1 MCQMVGHE
9 MKSLPQRA
17 SKKLL
22 GDTAHLTEPQQED
35 LLKPRIHPPLGAKS
49 PSAQLG
55 VERVCHVIDIAG
67 GEPGIIQAG
76 TDRTLGELMRV
87 VDVRSLAMFYASESL
102 LLDGA
107 TELAVGEHRG

>member
-35 LLKPRIHPPLGAKS
+35 FLKSRIRPPLGAK
-49 PSAQLG
+49 PRSAQLG

-67 GEPGIIQAG
+67 GEPGIIQAE

-87 VDVRSLAMFYASESL
+87 VDVRHLAMLKAVQHL
-102 LLDGA
+102 LLEGA
-107 TELAVGEHRG
+107 NEPAVANR